1 MYIKKKDT
9 NDVVVSLNNGDD
21 VNSFCNMKNAVC
33 WCVLDKIGKYNLADR
48 VIDLD
53 MHLSSVEVHISI
65 HSKLF
70 KKAKK
75 TEDKLIYLAKL
86 NQDKLQQKAVNRIKG
101 AGKVTE
107 TTRTVT
113 NTDGSNYTF
122 DTTDKKVDNEV
133 FTSEASITSAGI
145 PFNGYKDSRYISK
158 VITLEDGMEADDLKM
173 YITANKPANLR
184 MAQPRLFT

>member
-1 MYIKKKDT
+1 MRIDVNKIDRKLDKMISNSEFAKLQDVVIFKDTNGTYNLFNKYHIKKKDT

-33 WCVLDKIGKYNLADR
+33 WCVLDKIGKYQLANR

-86 NQDKLQQKAVNRIKG
+86 NQDKLQQKAM
-101 AGKVTE
+101 
-107 TTRTVT
+107 
-113 NTDGSNYTF
+113 
-122 DTTDKKVDNEV
+122 
-133 FTSEASITSAGI
+133 SEELSKYIQ
-145 PFNGYKDSRYISK
+145 DSYVWQQKRFSSK
-158 VITLEDGMEADDLKM
+158 T
-173 YITANKPANLR
+173 
-184 MAQPRLFT
+184 

>member
-1 MYIKKKDT
+1 MRVDVNKIDRKLDNMIKTSEFAKLQDVVIFQDTNGTYSLFNKYHIKKKDT
-9 NDVVVSLNNGDD
+9 NDIVVSLNNGDD

-33 WCVLDKIGKYNLADR
+33 WCVLDKIGKYQLANR

-86 NQDKLQQKAVNRIKG
+86 NQDKLQQKAM
-101 AGKVTE
+101 
-107 TTRTVT
+107 
-113 NTDGSNYTF
+113 
-122 DTTDKKVDNEV
+122 
-133 FTSEASITSAGI
+133 SEELSKYIQ
-145 PFNGYKDSRYISK
+145 DSYIWQQKRFSSK
-158 VITLEDGMEADDLKM
+158 T
-173 YITANKPANLR
+173 
-184 MAQPRLFT
+184 

>member
-1 MYIKKKDT
+1 MRVDVNKIDRKLDKMIKTSEFAKLQDVVIFQDTNGTYSLFNKYHIKKKDV

-33 WCVLDKIGKYNLADR
+33 WCVLDKIGKYQLANR

-86 NQDKLQQKAVNRIKG
+86 NQDKLQQKAM
-101 AGKVTE
+101 
-107 TTRTVT
+107 
-113 NTDGSNYTF
+113 
-122 DTTDKKVDNEV
+122 
-133 FTSEASITSAGI
+133 SEELSKYIQ
-145 PFNGYKDSRYISK
+145 DSYIWQQKRFSSK
-158 VITLEDGMEADDLKM
+158 T
-173 YITANKPANLR
+173 
-184 MAQPRLFT
+184 

>member
-1 MYIKKKDT
+1 MRVDVNKIDRKLDKMIETSEFAKLQDVVIFQDTNGIYSLFNKYHIKKKDV

-86 NQDKLQQKAVNRIKG
+86 NQDKLQQKAM
-101 AGKVTE
+101 
-107 TTRTVT
+107 
-113 NTDGSNYTF
+113 
-122 DTTDKKVDNEV
+122 
-133 FTSEASITSAGI
+133 SEELSKYIQ
-145 PFNGYKDSRYISK
+145 DSYIWQQKRFSSK
-158 VITLEDGMEADDLKM
+158 T
-173 YITANKPANLR
+173 
-184 MAQPRLFT
+184 